1 MQLRKTKKTQQI
13 LHVKK
18 TVKCSSSIVPAIM
31 LEWDIL
37 SLILDKVDTKQILLC
52 SLVCRSF
59 LRHIDSLHTTY
70 FNNSLRWW
78 SVYGHVEHQE
88 SSLLQYNHLTQH
100 YEQLLTVTQK
110 GAQNWIVNIRSN
122 PGLTVNMRM
131 SLHLPLEHVHMTGS
145 EASIRTITE
154 RKFAS
159 IDALEWKILSITDT
173 GISAYVCKGTLGT
186 VKMQVKSFVH
196 NNKLVTL
203 TMQKPIVVSFAN
215 VPIAHATLA
224 PRILCV
230 IKCIRQCM
238 HCHERFAKW
247 RSVDNVAANHRAL
260 CSTCKDEL
268 YIDQKQ
274 ISSKWKILNLPVTV
288 ESFYFIQFGFW
299 RQNPRF
305 YLKRDVAVALG
316 HESWEQMLRNNRLQ
330 NKRRKT
336 LLDNFAHFDFSNRY
350 FLY

>member
-1 MQLRKTKKTQQI
+1 LTQQ
-13 LHVKK
+13 
-18 TVKCSSSIVPAIM
+18 
-31 LEWDIL
+31 
-37 SLILDKVDTKQILLC
+37 
-52 SLVCRSF
+52 
-59 LRHIDSLHTTY
+59 
-70 FNNSLRWW
+70 
-78 SVYGHVEHQE
+78 
-88 SSLLQYNHLTQH
+88 
-100 YEQLLTVTQK
+100 YEQVLTVTQK

-122 PGLTVNMRM
+122 PGLIVNMRM
-131 SLHLPLEHVHMTGS
+131 SLHLPLQHVHMTGS
-145 EASIRTITE
+145 EASIRIITE

-159 IDALEWKILSITDT
+159 IDALEWRIISIEDT

-186 VKMQVKSFVH
+186 VKMVVESFVH

-203 TMQKPIVVSFAN
+203 SMEKPIVVSFTN
-215 VPIAHATLA
+215 VPIPNLTLA

-230 IKCIRQCM
+230 LKCIRQCM

-247 RSVDNVAANHRAL
+247 RSVDKVAANHRAL

-268 YIDQKQ
+268 YVDQRQ
-274 ISSKWKILNLPVTV
+274 ISGKWKILNLPQTV

-316 HESWEQMLRNNRLQ
+316 HESWEQMLCNNRLQ

-336 LLDNFAHFDFSNRY
+336 LRDGFAHFDFSNRY